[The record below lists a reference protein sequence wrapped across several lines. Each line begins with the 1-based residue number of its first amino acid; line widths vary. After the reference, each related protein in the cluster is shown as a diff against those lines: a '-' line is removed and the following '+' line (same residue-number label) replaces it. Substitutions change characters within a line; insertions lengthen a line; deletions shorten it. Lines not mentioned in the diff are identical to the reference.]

1 MVTFTMKN
9 WWRNRDVIL
18 SLSLVCGLLAGNQAI
33 WTRPL
38 ILPALAVAMTISLTG
53 VRSDI
58 LRSRRELWLP
68 ALSGLLLNY
77 VLLGGVLLGLSFLL
91 IQENAIHQG
100 FVLLVA
106 VPPAIAVIPFTD
118 FLEGNTG
125 FSLLATVAC
134 YLGALIITPVIALA
148 FLGTNFIEPWSLM
161 VVIVWLI
168 IVPVV
173 LSRVL
178 QWTSMA
184 RRLEPLKGAITNWS
198 FFVVLYTLVGL
209 NREVF
214 LYRPSI
220 LVPVAVIAL
229 ASTFLLGW
237 LIEMAGGALKINRPT
252 LTSLVLLGTLKNYGI
267 AGGLALTLFGNKTAM
282 PAAVSC
288 VFMVV
293 YIIWLNFK
301 QRRSTPG

>member
-1 MVTFTMKN
+1 MKN

-18 SLSLVCGLLAGNQAI
+18 SLSLLCGLLAGNRAI
-33 WTRPL
+33 WTQPL
-38 ILPALAVAMTISLTG
+38 ILPALAVAMTLSITG

-58 LRSRRELWLP
+58 LWSRRELWLP

-77 VLLGGVLLGLSFLL
+77 VVLGGLLLGLSFLM
-91 IQENAIHQG
+91 IQEEAIHQG
-100 FVLLVA
+100 FVILMA

-118 FLEGNTG
+118 FLGGNTG

-134 YLGALIITPVIALA
+134 YLGALIITPLIALG
-148 FLGTNFIEPWSLM
+148 FLGTNFMEPWSLM

-168 IVPVV
+168 IVPVL

-178 QWTSMA
+178 LWTSMA
-184 RRLEPLKGAITNWS
+184 RRLEPVKGVITNWS
-198 FFVVLYTLVGL
+198 FFVVLFTLVGL

-214 LYRPSI
+214 LYRPAI
-220 LVPVAVIAL
+220 LAPVAVIAL

-237 LIEMAGGALKINRPT
+237 LIEVAGRALKINRPT

-267 AGGLALTLFGNKTAM
+267 AGGLALTLFSHKTAM

-293 YIIWLNFK
+293 YIVWLNFK
-301 QRRSTPG
+301 RRRSIPS